1 MRRSAKLRLILA
13 PFLILFGYGVAV
25 AVATT
30 VTLAVLLALALMF
43 DADGG
48 GLAEF
53 WRDLP
58 MMFSGGFTMT
68 FIYALP
74 GFLLVLVL
82 AWRLGWSRWPIFAV
96 AGSADAVVALLLAS
110 LHGGGIGGMLAP
122 GMMLSCVFGGFAGG
136 ACYWTSAV
144 RFLHFP
150 KLAASN

>member
-1 MRRSAKLRLILA
+1 MRLILA

-25 AVATT
+25 AVATA
-30 VTLAVLLALALMF
+30 VTLALLLGIALMF

-48 GLAEF
+48 GMAEF

-58 MMFSGGFTMT
+58 TMYSGGFMMT

-82 AWRLGWSRWPIFAV
+82 AWRLGWSRWSNFAV
-96 AGSADAVVALLLAS
+96 AGSADAVVALLLAG
-110 LHGGGIGGMLAP
+110 LHGGGMSGMLAP
-122 GMMLSCVFGGFAGG
+122 GMVLSCILGGFAGG
-136 ACYWTSAV
+136 ACYWSSAG

-150 KLAASN
+150 RIAASN